1 MKKILFILCTSLYI
15 HSYAFD
21 WSEYKIGVGYTINY
35 FQPFYKFKSNSPTT
49 EKLQSKFDLYS
60 LNGSPNF
67 SIARNNWMLE
77 YSFQKSYNIDVIAYK
92 NNYFEYQ
99 NKYGIDIFL
108 FDYISATNTKRH
120 TLFLTK
126 KIGDAPLSYY
136 FGLGLGLV
144 VTPNTFFSYSDSI
157 VTTNGTFYGKFE
169 KKYPSKYVPQI
180 GIKAGFSRSVL
191 KSGISIFGELHYLQ
205 GLWKSDT
212 EFLFY
217 KINSDILQINS
228 FTRSSTFGGSFGLR
242 YELDFSRFKSKK

>member
-1 MKKILFILCTSLYI
+1 MKSLLAFLSLFICFNTSAI
-15 HSYAFD
+15 D
-21 WSEYKIGVGYTINY
+21 WSAYKIGIGYTLNY
-35 FQPFYKFKSNSPTT
+35 FQPFYKFNSNSQKIEKYPTR
-49 EKLQSKFDLYS
+49 FDLYT
-60 LNGSPNF
+60 LTGSP
-67 SIARNNWMLE
+67 SITIARDKWMLE
-77 YSFQKSYNIDVIAYK
+77 YSSQHSYNFDVIAYK
-92 NNYFEYQ
+92 NNHFDFKE
-99 NKYGIDIFL
+99 KYGIDIFL
-108 FDYISATNTKRH
+108 FDYISSTNAKRH

-126 KIGDAPLSYY
+126 KISDAPLSYY

-157 VTTNGTFYGKFE
+157 ITTNGTFYRKFE
-169 KKYPSKYVPQI
+169 KKYPSKYVSQI

-191 KSGISIFGELHYLQ
+191 KSGLSIFGELHYLQ

-212 EFLFY
+212 ELLFY